1 MVFATRFSLTGF
13 SWGKLKVV
21 QFAALE
27 RALIEFLARA
37 KAFFD
42 GFRMLIVLRDS
53 IDDLDLDYDLDLC
66 NVLRVSFQLL
76 VDFFERVDRVDFP
89 EGLFLNE
96 ERRYFVS
103 RRGSS

>member
-1 MVFATRFSLTGF
+1 MVFATLFSLAGF

-42 GFRMLIVLRDS
+42 GFRILIVLRDS
-53 IDDLDLDYDLDLC
+53 IDDLDYDLDLC

-76 VDFFERVDRVDFP
+76 VDFFDRVDRVDFP
-89 EGLFLNE
+89 VGLFLNE

-103 RRGSS
+103 RSGSS

>member
-53 IDDLDLDYDLDLC
+53 IDDLDYDLDLC

-103 RRGSS
+103 RSGSS